1 MTMQGLRRLVRHGE
15 TWCEER
21 YYLGLD
27 FFEVLRGNL
36 LEECGPSRFSGGFS
50 KRRKALVQLGVELN
64 KRGKSFI
71 DGLGS

>member
-27 FFEVLRGNL
+27 FFEVLQGTL
-36 LEECGPSRFSGGFS
+36 LEACGLSPFSGGFS
-50 KRRKALVQLGVELN
+50 KRHKALVQLGVELN

-71 DGLGS
+71 DRLRS